1 MELKDAARELGV
13 SSRHIHRLIRMNLIP
28 AKKITIEQVIT
39 KQVWDIDTEAIK
51 SAYEL
56 LLDLDNEHFG
66 EWASKWTQ
74 RLEIT
79 PEKLAQM
86 TKIKK
91 KNLLLILQKPGY
103 MKEEYNG
110 ISRKDPTM
118 PIIEAILREYIR
130 HKN

>member
-28 AKKITIEQVIT
+28 AKKITVEQVIT

-66 EWASKWTQ
+66 EWALKWTQ

-103 MKEEYNG
+103 PKDEYYG
-110 ISRKDPTM
+110 ILRKDPTM
-118 PIIEAILREYIR
+118 PIIEAILREYIK